1 MKRDWDLIRVI
12 LAHVE
17 SETLP
22 EFLADLE
29 NQKTWIE
36 GQFFSD
42 YMKNVDEKKKA
53 ERIINEHLKLLIDGG
68 YVEGIYVTKGAG
80 CFYQVSIDDPCLTNQ
95 GHDLLQAI
103 RSEGLWPKVK
113 SCAKSLGVEISMQT
127 LKGLIP
133 YALKKMTE

>member
-36 GQFFSD
+36 GQFFSEHL
-42 YMKNVDEKKKA
+42 KTEDETKKA
-53 ERIINEHLKLLIDGG
+53 KRIINEHLRLLLDGG
-68 YVEGIYVTKGAG
+68 YIEGVYITKGADS
-80 CFYQVSIDDPCLTNQ
+80 FYQVSTGDPCLTNQ

-103 RSEGLWPKVK
+103 RSEGLWPKIK
-113 SCAKSLGVEISMQT
+113 SCAKSLGIEISMQS
-127 LKGLIP
+127 LKFLIP
-133 YALKKMTE
+133 YALKELTK